1 MDRGA
6 WRAAVRGV
14 AESDMTEQ
22 LSLGLEVSSSIE
34 LSHVQL
40 FATPWTTVH
49 QAFLSFTVSWSL
61 LKFMSIEL
69 VVPSNDLILCHHLLL
84 LPLSLSQRQGLGP
97 SLVCSGCGLGAS

>member
-1 MDRGA
+1 
-6 WRAAVRGV
+6 
-14 AESDMTEQ
+14 MTEQ

-69 VVPSNDLILCHHLLL
+69 VVPMISFSVTTFSSC
-84 LPLSLSQRQGLGP
+84 P
-97 SLVCSGCGLGAS
+97 SVFPNVRG